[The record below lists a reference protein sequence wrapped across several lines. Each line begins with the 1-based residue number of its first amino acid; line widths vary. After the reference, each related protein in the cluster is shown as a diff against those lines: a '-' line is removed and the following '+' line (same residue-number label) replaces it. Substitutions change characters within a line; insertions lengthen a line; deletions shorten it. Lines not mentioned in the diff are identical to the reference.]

1 MFGKK
6 KKEKNEN
13 IRELGFD
20 EVFEQ
25 PDEVKST
32 EKRKTKTVKKKN
44 KPTKKKKNGII
55 VPKTVQDTIPY
66 LAVYKNGIIEIEPGI
81 FSKAYHL
88 EDINFKIATDE
99 AQQAIMEQYM
109 DFLNTFD
116 FEVHMQ
122 LVIYN
127 RNMDEQRVQEIILM
141 PYRAD
146 MLNEYREE
154 YNQMLKDK
162 MAEGRNNIAR
172 EKYIIVSI
180 KASDL
185 EDAFM
190 KFTKIDTEVSAS
202 LKRIIGSETD
212 PMTAIERLEVLA
224 DIYSDS
230 GNTDNFY
237 RRANIQGKNVESFD
251 YSWMV
256 KQGLTTKD
264 LIGPESFRINRDNIE
279 IGNKYSRTLFLDN
292 LPSFM
297 NANIL
302 SDITEVNINLLV
314 SLHYTKL
321 RQDKAVKL
329 LKNQLLNINA
339 NVIDAQ
345 KRAMKAGYSPDLIS
359 PELLKAQSE
368 ANELLTDVTS
378 RNQGLLLM
386 TFVVTIFGDTMD
398 ELEKNTEMLRTVL
411 GKHLCQLKALNYQ
424 QEKGLSS
431 TLPLGRCDVFT
442 DRLLTTESAALFMPF
457 ASQEL
462 AQKDGM
468 YYGLNAVSKNLILF
482 NRKNSINAN
491 GLILGTP
498 GSGKSF
504 TAKREM
510 VNVILNTDDDIYI
523 IDPEREY
530 LPLAKLLGGEV
541 VTISAGGKVYLNPLD
556 MDINYGNDDDS
567 KVDPIA
573 MKCDFIGGLCETMA
587 GDKMALSATQK
598 SIVDRCVRLI
608 YKPYID
614 HMEELQKTN
623 PSITCDVKASP
634 TLQDFYDT
642 LQAQQEWE
650 AQSLALTLERF
661 SVGSLDTFAHQTN
674 VSRHNRLMVFD
685 IKDIGVGMKEL
696 GLQVCL
702 NTIWNQIIENHKIGR
717 YTWFYIDE
725 FYLLTQ
731 TASSAT
737 FLQQVYKRARKWHGI
752 PTGITQNVGD
762 LLASPQGEAILNN
775 SPFVLML
782 NQSSI
787 DKMKLANILNIS
799 PTQLSYITNSDPGRG
814 LIYTGKTIVPFIDQ
828 FPTNTKL
835 YRVMTTKPNEVA

>member
-835 YRVMTTKPNEVA
+835 YKVMTTKPNEVA

>member
-614 HMEELQKTN
+614 HM
-623 PSITCDVKASP
+623 
-634 TLQDFYDT
+634 
-642 LQAQQEWE
+642 
-650 AQSLALTLERF
+650 
-661 SVGSLDTFAHQTN
+661 
-674 VSRHNRLMVFD
+674 
-685 IKDIGVGMKEL
+685 
-696 GLQVCL
+696 
-702 NTIWNQIIENHKIGR
+702 
-717 YTWFYIDE
+717 
-725 FYLLTQ
+725 
-731 TASSAT
+731 
-737 FLQQVYKRARKWHGI
+737 
-752 PTGITQNVGD
+752 
-762 LLASPQGEAILNN
+762 
-775 SPFVLML
+775 
-782 NQSSI
+782 
-787 DKMKLANILNIS
+787 
-799 PTQLSYITNSDPGRG
+799 
-814 LIYTGKTIVPFIDQ
+814 
-828 FPTNTKL
+828 
-835 YRVMTTKPNEVA
+835 

>member
-1 MFGKK
+1 MLGKK

-321 RQDKAVKL
+321 RQDKAVNL
-329 LKNQLLNINA
+329 LKNRLLNINA

-835 YRVMTTKPNEVA
+835 YKVMTTKPNEVA

>member
-1 MFGKK
+1 MFGKQ

>member
-180 KASDL
+180 KASGL

-835 YRVMTTKPNEVA
+835 YKVMTTKPNEVA

>member
-1 MFGKK
+1 M
-6 KKEKNEN
+6 
-13 IRELGFD
+13 
-20 EVFEQ
+20 
-25 PDEVKST
+25 
-32 EKRKTKTVKKKN
+32 
-44 KPTKKKKNGII
+44 
-55 VPKTVQDTIPY
+55 QDTIPY

-321 RQDKAVKL
+321 RQDKAVNL
-329 LKNQLLNINA
+329 LKNRLLNINA

-835 YRVMTTKPNEVA
+835 YKVMTTKPNEVA

>member
-1 MFGKK
+1 
-6 KKEKNEN
+6 
-13 IRELGFD
+13 
-20 EVFEQ
+20 
-25 PDEVKST
+25 
-32 EKRKTKTVKKKN
+32 
-44 KPTKKKKNGII
+44 
-55 VPKTVQDTIPY
+55 
-66 LAVYKNGIIEIEPGI
+66 
-81 FSKAYHL
+81 
-88 EDINFKIATDE
+88 
-99 AQQAIMEQYM
+99 
-109 DFLNTFD
+109 
-116 FEVHMQ
+116 
-122 LVIYN
+122 
-127 RNMDEQRVQEIILM
+127 
-141 PYRAD
+141 
-146 MLNEYREE
+146 
-154 YNQMLKDK
+154 
-162 MAEGRNNIAR
+162 
-172 EKYIIVSI
+172 
-180 KASDL
+180 
-185 EDAFM
+185 
-190 KFTKIDTEVSAS
+190 
-202 LKRIIGSETD
+202 
-212 PMTAIERLEVLA
+212 
-224 DIYSDS
+224 
-230 GNTDNFY
+230 
-237 RRANIQGKNVESFD
+237 
-251 YSWMV
+251 
-256 KQGLTTKD
+256 
-264 LIGPESFRINRDNIE
+264 
-279 IGNKYSRTLFLDN
+279 
-292 LPSFM
+292 
-297 NANIL
+297 
-302 SDITEVNINLLV
+302 
-314 SLHYTKL
+314 
-321 RQDKAVKL
+321 
-329 LKNQLLNINA
+329 
-339 NVIDAQ
+339 
-345 KRAMKAGYSPDLIS
+345 
-359 PELLKAQSE
+359 
-368 ANELLTDVTS
+368 
-378 RNQGLLLM
+378 
-386 TFVVTIFGDTMD
+386 MD

-835 YRVMTTKPNEVA
+835 YKVMTTKPNEVA

>member
-32 EKRKTKTVKKKN
+32 EKRKTKTVNKKN

-835 YRVMTTKPNEVA
+835 YKVMTTKPNEVA